1 MKVLV
6 FLALATVVLSQ
17 NWRNKEKLFGFGKRS
32 DEYDDGDYVKRSE
45 IEEEIVK
52 RCGSG
57 QVALQKRS
65 TDELVEILK
74 RCGDGLVI
82 EKREEEEEV
91 QVVNV
96 EARGSGA
103 GGKRFFFRSLDG
115 KKKLAELEE
124 RKTKEN
130 DSLLQRILDED
141 EWME

>member
-17 NWRNKEKLFGFGKRS
+17 NSMAFHGEM
-32 DEYDDGDYVKRSE
+32 KRSE
-45 IEEEIVK
+45 IVEEIVK

-82 EKREEEEEV
+82 EKREEKEDIVDLET
-91 QVVNV
+91 
-96 EARGSGA
+96 RGG
-103 GGKRFFFRSLDG
+103 RRTFFRSFEE

-124 RKTKEN
+124 R
-130 DSLLQRILDED
+130 
-141 EWME
+141 EWLPWRRGNG

>member
-1 MKVLV
+1 MKP
-6 FLALATVVLSQ
+6 
-17 NWRNKEKLFGFGKRS
+17 FGFGKRS
-32 DEYDDGDYVKRSE
+32 DEYDDGDYINVISSMSFHGEMKRSE

-82 EKREEEEEV
+82 EKREEKEDIVDLETRGGRRTFVRLFEE
-91 QVVNV
+91 
-96 EARGSGA
+96 
-103 GGKRFFFRSLDG
+103 